1 MGERQMLCPRLGL
14 PGLGL
19 WANGNLGSIPSVHM
33 NCDAAAATQQVSCE
47 LNNGCYQTIG
57 SSLFL

>member
-1 MGERQMLCPRLGL
+1 MLCPRLGL